1 MSYAAAPAL
10 QAALFARLGG
20 AAALAGVVIVDA
32 QPAAPLPDTFVL
44 IGPEEVSDASDKTG
58 AGAEHRVTLSVI
70 STAAGFLA
78 AKENAAS
85 ICSALEGPELA
96 LTEGRVVSIAFRRAV
111 ARRLDGAATR
121 QIDLSFRI
129 RIEI

>member
-10 QAALFARLGG
+10 QSALYARLSG
-20 AAALAGVVIVDA
+20 AAALAGVAIVDA
-32 QPAAPLPDTFVL
+32 QPVDPVPDTFVL

-58 AGAEHRVTLSVI
+58 AGAEHRVTLSVV
-70 STAAGFLA
+70 STAAGFLT
-78 AKENAAS
+78 AKEIAAG
-85 ICSALEGPELA
+85 ICSALEGPVLA

-111 ARRLDGAATR
+111 ARRLDGGATR